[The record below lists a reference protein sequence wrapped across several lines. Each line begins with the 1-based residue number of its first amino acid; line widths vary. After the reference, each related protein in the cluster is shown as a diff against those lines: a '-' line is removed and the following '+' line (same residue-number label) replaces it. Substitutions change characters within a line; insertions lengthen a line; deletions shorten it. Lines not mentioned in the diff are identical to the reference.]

1 MGLRIYN
8 ALSNKVEEF
17 APRSPG
23 SVTMYTCGPTVY
35 RDAHIGNLRSYL
47 MADWIRRALEHE
59 GYAVHHVKNI
69 TDVGHMRQEMLE
81 RGEDKVIV
89 AALAEGKTPQEIAS
103 LYTDAFFRDEA
114 KLNILPAKE
123 FPRATDHVQEMVDI
137 TQRLEE
143 RGHAYEVQGNVYFS
157 VSSFSRYGQLSGN
170 IQSELLQGVRAEVD
184 PLKRDPR
191 DFALWKAAE
200 PGRSLKWSSP
210 WGEGYPGWHIE
221 CSAMSMKYLG
231 PQLDIHTG
239 GVDNIFPHHEGEIAQ
254 SEGTTGLPFVRYWIH
269 GQHLL
274 ADGVKMAKSAAN
286 DYTIGDL
293 EHRGFDPL
301 AFRYL
306 CLTARFNTRLNFT
319 FSALRAA
326 QRGLTRL
333 RNRVWV
339 WSLDSNGAKVTPAE
353 LNAQREAFWERV
365 HDNLD
370 MPGALAQVWN
380 LVRSPLAATGKLQL
394 LFEFDAILGL
404 GLADVPQHYQVPE
417 DVTGAIHQRAS
428 LRRQQQYANA
438 DSQRQQLRHEGYTI
452 EDTPESSRARP
463 MTGLERRAELW
474 PEFSSSQEVPS
485 LLQHAD
491 STEFSVVLVA
501 CNYRQDVQR
510 CVESTLRWSNGL
522 SIEVVA
528 VDNGCTDGTSE
539 WVEDLV
545 SRDHRVRVVHTDHIL
560 GEAAA
565 RNIGLKQSLGH
576 TVIMLDTSVEVT
588 GDLDGPLQ
596 EKLRDPQVGVAGPFG
611 LRTADLRHFDE
622 VSSACEV
629 DAMQAYCFAF
639 RRADLKKVGWMPE
652 SFRFYRNL
660 DIQYSFQFKASG
672 FRILADP
679 TLPVRRH
686 EHRVWSELVE
696 EEREKLSR
704 DNFRRFLKRW
714 DHRRDLLVAPQEH
727 EH

>member
-8 ALSNKVEEF
+8 TLSKNVEEF

-69 TDVGHMRQEMLE
+69 TDVGHMRQEMLD
-81 RGEDKVIV
+81 RGDDKVIA
-89 AALAEGKTPQEIAS
+89 AALAEGKTPQEIAHS
-103 LYTDAFFRDEA
+103 YTEAFFQDEA
-114 KLNILPAKE
+114 KLNILPARE
-123 FPRATDHVQEMVDI
+123 FPRATDHIQEMVNS

-143 RGHAYEVQGNVYFS
+143 RGHAYAVQGNVYFS
-157 VSSFSRYGQLSGN
+157 VSSFPGYGRLSGN
-170 IQSELLQGVRAEVD
+170 IQSQLLQGVRVEVD

-200 PGRSLKWSSP
+200 PGRTLKWNSP

-221 CSAMSMKYLG
+221 CTAMSMKYLG

-254 SEGTTGLPFVRYWIH
+254 SEGVTGLPFVRYWVH

-293 EHRGFDPL
+293 ERRGFEPL

-306 CLTARFNTRLNFT
+306 CLTARFSTRLNFT

-333 RNRVWV
+333 RNRAWV
-339 WSLDSNGAKVTPAE
+339 WSSDSTKGKSTTQE
-353 LNAQREAFWERV
+353 MDAQRKAFWERV
-365 HDNLD
+365 NDNLD
-370 MPGALAQVWN
+370 MPGALATVWGMVQSQ
-380 LVRSPLAATGKLQL
+380 LPTSGRLQL
-394 LFEFDAILGL
+394 LLEFDDALGL
-404 GLADVPQHYQVPE
+404 GLADVPQRYQLPE
-417 DVTGAIHQRAS
+417 DVTEAVHHRAS
-428 LRRQQQYANA
+428 LRRQQQYADA
-438 DSQRQQLRHEGYTI
+438 DAQRRQLRHEGYVL
-452 EDTPESSRARP
+452 EDTPKISRARP
-463 MTGLERRAELW
+463 MTGLERRADAW

-485 LLQHAD
+485 LLEHPDAA
-491 STEFSVVLVA
+491 EFSIVLVA
-501 CNYRQDVQR
+501 CNYRQDVRR
-510 CVESTLRWSNGL
+510 CIESTLRWSNGR
-522 SIEVVA
+522 SIEVVV
-528 VDNGCTDGTSE
+528 VDNGSTDGTSE
-539 WVEDLV
+539 WVEELA
-545 SRDHRVRVVHTDHIL
+545 SHDHRVRVVHTDHIL

-576 TVIMLDTSVEVT
+576 TVLLLDSSVELT
-588 GDLDGPLQ
+588 GDLYGPLQ
-596 EKLRDPQVGVAGPFG
+596 EKLADPQVGVVGPFG
-611 LRTADLRHFDE
+611 LRTGDLRHFDE
-622 VSSACEV
+622 VSTACQV

-639 RRADLKKVGWMPE
+639 RRADLRKVGWMPE

-660 DIQYSFQFKASG
+660 DIQYSFQFKDSG
-672 FRILADP
+672 FHILADP
-679 TLPVRRH
+679 NLPVRRH
-686 EHRVWSELVE
+686 EHRVWSELAE

-704 DNFRRFLKRW
+704 ENFRRFLKRW
-714 DHRRDLLVAPQEH
+714 DHRKDLLVEPQQP
-727 EH
+727 